1 MFFRGLEPEA
11 WCGGLFDG
19 EGCVQYKKDY
29 PKGGHKY
36 KWRVS
41 MEINMVHLD
50 PIAEFQRIIG
60 VGTITHKANLGFSR
74 KDQWRWRC
82 SHQKALVAAKK
93 IVNFTIEK
101 KPKLLA
107 IINHYEFG
115 QTNTLRTSER
125 FLPRS

>member
-1 MFFRGLEPEA
+1 VFIRGLEPEA

-82 SHQKALVAAKK
+82 SHQKALIAAKK

-115 QTNTLRTSER
+115 QTNTLRTPER